1 MINIKLIL
9 HSLTRAHTHTHTHTC
24 THTLHTHMHT
34 HTHTCMHTLH
44 THTHT
49 HTHTCTH
56 TQTDE
61 CRKQKQL
68 AKAKAWEAEFARKC
82 HPLKPVQV
90 WCTVGR
96 DCAAKDV
103 EFLQQFAAM
112 ALVELPVSVQSS
124 GETTADKS
132 NDNQGIHYIVW

>member
-1 MINIKLIL
+1 MNTKLI
-9 HSLTRAHTHTHTHTC
+9 
-24 THTLHTHMHT
+24 
-34 HTHTCMHTLH
+34 LH

-49 HTHTCTH
+49 YTHTHT
-56 TQTDE
+56 QSDE

-90 WCTVGR
+90 WCMADH
-96 DCAAKDV
+96 DCTTKDV

-112 ALVELPVSVQSS
+112 ALVELPISIRSS

-132 NDNQGIHYIVW
+132 HDNQGIHHCMVFLYRE